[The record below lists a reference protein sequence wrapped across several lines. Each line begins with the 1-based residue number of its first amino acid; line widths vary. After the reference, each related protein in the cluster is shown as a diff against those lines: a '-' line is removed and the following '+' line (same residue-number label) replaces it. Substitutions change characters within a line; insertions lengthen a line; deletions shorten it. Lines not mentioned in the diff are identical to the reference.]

1 MSFLGDLGK
10 AAGSLVANPILGQV
24 SFFTDSFSGKKQQEN
39 ANKMAMRAWNLANDY
54 NHPVEQMARLK
65 EAGLNPLLVYGSGSV
80 TGNTTSQ
87 PALVGGGISTTAE
100 SAFKGLSNIMSVIQG
115 QANIDNTHAQ
125 TNASNAGAVLSG
137 AQASNVNAQTAIN
150 QIKAGYEEKNMLA
163 DLDYKRALTKKI
175 RQETRVAN
183 ANADMVEAE
192 NEVFG
197 AVGGTKGAN
206 TTGGFLKTAGK
217 VVRSIFR

>member
-1 MSFLGDLGK
+1 MGLLKSV
-10 AAGSLVANPILGQV
+10 GSAIGSVLANPILGQA

-39 ANKMAMRAWNLANDY
+39 ANKMAMAAWNMANDY
-54 NHPVEQMARLK
+54 NHPVNQMKRLQ

-100 SAFKGLSNIMSVIQG
+100 SAFKGLSNVLSVLQG
-115 QANIDNTHAQ
+115 QANLDNTHAQ
-125 TNASNAGAVLSG
+125 TQASNASATLSG

-150 QIKAGYEEKNMLA
+150 QIKAGYEEKNAIA
-163 DLDYKRALTKKI
+163 DLDYKRALTEKT
-175 RQETRVAN
+175 RQDTRVSS

-192 NEVFG
+192 NELFG

-206 TTGGFLKTAGK
+206 TAGGVLKGTGKFI
-217 VVRSIFR
+217 RSIMR